1 MRAASGTGRAMTE
14 RAGTAVAGGIAP
26 ARFGLRFAQLFGMAR
41 RAIRQALDI
50 EIAER
55 RFFLWLPVA
64 AGAGTVL
71 YLVADR
77 EPSLWYAGFA
87 AALFGA
93 LAALVRRHRLAQSVM
108 LVLCCLCLGLLSASW
123 RTARVA
129 APVLDHIRVTTL
141 DGLIEEMDFRQDG
154 ARFLLR
160 VDRAEGLA
168 PQATP
173 YRVRLTLRRTPPFE
187 AGTYVRLKARLL
199 PPAQASVPG
208 GYDFARD
215 AWFARIGAVG
225 NVLGRVSVIAPPRPP
240 GLVDAALMALDGG
253 RNALARR
260 IDTIVGG
267 EAGAIAAAMVTGK
280 RDLLSD
286 ATKEVI
292 REAGIFHI
300 ITISGVQMTLMAG
313 IFFVGL
319 RRLLALSPVLALRY
333 PIKQWAAA
341 VAIAG
346 AVFYD
351 IATGSRV
358 GTERA
363 LFMTLIM
370 LGAVLAGRQSL
381 SMRNLALAAALV
393 MLIAPEAIL
402 GASFQ
407 LSFAAVAALI
417 AVYESRLALDAQ
429 LRDERAG
436 LMPLSAGRAP
446 TAGIMRLF
454 SRGPAALILATLC
467 ATTATASFM
476 AYDFHELNPY
486 VLIGNP
492 LTLTLIELF
501 AVPCALFGVLLY
513 PLGLDAFVWHYLG
526 LGISF
531 VLWVARWIGTLP
543 GATLHLN
550 AFAPWAIVFLTFAV
564 LSAVIWRSA
573 LLRLTALPLALIG
586 LYGALSGSTFD
597 LAVAAN
603 GDAVAVRGADG
614 ALTIIGRRPSE
625 FTVGQWLAADGDG
638 RDPHQAIDA
647 SACDRIGCVGILP
660 DGRSVALVLDQAA
673 FAEDCDRADVVVTP
687 LYAPRGCAAA
697 LVIDRDRLRAT
708 GAMLLRAQGQGLA
721 IDAGRGADED
731 RPWSPAPPARW
742 GRAAPP
748 KANGTDDA
756 SASN

>member
-1 MRAASGTGRAMTE
+1 MTD
-14 RAGTAVAGGIAP
+14 RAGTAVAKGIAP
-26 ARFGLRFAQLFGMAR
+26 ARFGLRLAGFAAAAR
-41 RAIRQALDI
+41 RLFQDAIEI

-64 AGAGTVL
+64 AGAGVVL

-77 EPSLWYAGFA
+77 EPSLWYAGLAAGVFGTLA
-87 AALFGA
+87 AAL
-93 LAALVRRHRLAQSVM
+93 RQHRVAQGVL
-108 LVLCCLCLGLLSASW
+108 LVLCCFCLGIVSASW
-123 RTARVA
+123 TARVA
-129 APVLDHIRVTTL
+129 APVLDHITVATL
-141 DGLIEEMDFRQDG
+141 EGTIEEMDFRESG

-173 YRVRLTLRRTPPFE
+173 YRVRLTLKRTPPFE

-199 PPAQASVPG
+199 PPASASLPG

-225 NVLGRVSVIAPPRPP
+225 NVLGRIEVITPPRPP
-240 GLVDAALMALDGG
+240 GLIDAALMALDRG
-253 RNALARR
+253 RNALALR

-267 EAGAIAAAMVTGK
+267 EAGAVAAAMVTGK

-286 ATKEVI
+286 DTREVI
-292 REAGIFHI
+292 RKAGIFHI

-319 RRLLALSPVLALRY
+319 RRLLALSPALALRY
-333 PIKQWAAA
+333 PIETWAAA
-341 VAIAG
+341 AAICG
-346 AVFYD
+346 AVLYD

-370 LGAVLAGRQSL
+370 LGAVIAGRQSL

-407 LSFAAVAALI
+407 LSFAAVAALV
-417 AVYESRLALDAQ
+417 AVYESRGDHAAR

-436 LMPLSAGRAP
+436 LAP
-446 TAGIMRLF
+446 APRERRIGLGWLF
-454 SRGPAALILATLC
+454 GHGPAALLFATLC
-467 ATTATASFM
+467 ASIATASFM
-476 AYDFHELNPY
+476 AYDFHEINPY
-486 VLIGNP
+486 VLLGNP
-492 LTLTLIELF
+492 LTLTLIELC
-501 AVPCALFGVLLY
+501 AVPGALIGTLLY
-513 PLGLDAFVWHYLG
+513 PLGCDAFVWHYLG

-531 VLWVARWIGTLP
+531 VLWVARRIGTLP

-564 LSAVIWRSA
+564 LSAIIWRST

-586 LYGALSGSTFD
+586 LYGTISGTTFD
-597 LAVAAN
+597 IAIAAT
-603 GDAVAVRGADG
+603 GDAVAVRGGDG
-614 ALTIIGRRPSE
+614 ALTIIGRRPSL
-625 FTVGQWLAADGDG
+625 FTVEQWLSADGDA
-638 RDPHQAIDA
+638 RDPQAAVDA

-660 DGRSVALVLDQAA
+660 DGRSVALVLNEAA
-673 FAEDCDRADVVVTP
+673 FAEDCLRADIIVTP
-687 LYAPRGCAAA
+687 LYAPPGCAAS
-697 LVIDRDRLRAT
+697 LVIDRDRLRDT
-708 GAMLLRAQGQGLA
+708 GAMLLRTQGNGWA
-721 IDAGRGADED
+721 VDMARAVGED
-731 RPWSPAPPARW
+731 RPWSPAPPHLWRK
-742 GRAAPP
+742 AAPVAAP
-748 KANGTDDA
+748 KADDA
-756 SASN
+756 PAAPLE